1 MTQSGPATFNP
12 LAVAQQTLDTPL
24 SRILADR
31 IQREGPISFAD
42 WMEACLYHPQHG
54 YYRRGKPTV
63 GRDGDFLTS
72 PEVHPLF
79 GAAVGHVAVEIWRQT
94 GVPET
99 FQIAEVGPGTG
110 ALAESM
116 LRHLDAIAPK
126 LAAATRYTMVE
137 PDPVSAEQ
145 QSRRLGTV
153 HSERMVRQIR
163 RLDQLSGG
171 HHLVIANELL
181 DALPVHRLIF
191 QEGRWHELLVGFS
204 SGDGVHD
211 VTAEL
216 NDQSLL
222 RALVDLRPSERQIVE
237 IAPDRASIVNALA
250 DAVADRG
257 LLLLFDYGY
266 PRHRLYASWR
276 RDGTLMTFRN
286 HVPGDNPYVHPG
298 EQDLTAHIDID
309 QVSEAAQGAGLTPL
323 PALNQAEWL
332 HNLGATLLPAVA
344 DAQVDTDRYLA
355 ARRAVETLTDP
366 AGLGRIAVMGFTRGS
381 PGPIPGWTAS

>member
-24 SRILADR
+24 SRLLADR

-94 GVPET
+94 AVPET

-163 RLDQLSGG
+163 SLDQLSGG

-191 QEGRWHELLVGFS
+191 QEGRWRELLVGFS
-204 SGDGVHD
+204 SGDGFHD

-237 IAPDRASIVNALA
+237 IAPDRASIVSEAGRCRRGPRSLVAVRLRLPPAPPLCILA
-250 DAVADRG
+250 T
-257 LLLLFDYGY
+257 
-266 PRHRLYASWR
+266 R
-276 RDGTLMTFRN
+276 RDVDD
-286 HVPGDNPYVHPG
+286 VP
-298 EQDLTAHIDID
+298 
-309 QVSEAAQGAGLTPL
+309 
-323 PALNQAEWL
+323 
-332 HNLGATLLPAVA
+332 
-344 DAQVDTDRYLA
+344 
-355 ARRAVETLTDP
+355 
-366 AGLGRIAVMGFTRGS
+366 
-381 PGPIPGWTAS
+381 